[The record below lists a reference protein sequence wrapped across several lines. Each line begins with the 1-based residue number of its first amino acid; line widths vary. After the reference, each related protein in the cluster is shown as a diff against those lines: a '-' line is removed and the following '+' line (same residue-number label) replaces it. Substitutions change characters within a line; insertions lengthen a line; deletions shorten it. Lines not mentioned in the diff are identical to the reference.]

1 MQIEILP
8 NGTKTDPDS
17 YRDKQKEWKRERE
30 IKVTEG

>member
-8 NGTKTDPDS
+8 NETKTDPDRR
-17 YRDKQKEWKRERE
+17 RDKQKEWKRERE